1 MSVELLH
8 TIAEIRGRVAEAR
21 RRGCTVGFVPTMGAL
36 HAAHGALIERAR
48 EETDL
53 VVVSV
58 FVNPIQF
65 DLSEDLDQYPRT
77 LPADVEL
84 CAAHGADVVFAPD
97 AGEMY
102 PSPQLTFIEVASLS
116 ERLCGEFRP
125 GHFRGVATVVGKLFN
140 IVHPDRAYFGEKDA
154 QQLAVVRRM
163 VADLDFPVVI
173 VPVATVREPDG
184 LAMSSR
190 NGRLDPQERR
200 IAPTLYR
207 ALQAAE
213 RSIANGATSP
223 EEIRSAALAVLQSQP
238 AIRVEYLEV
247 VDPERMQPVE
257 RVVGP
262 VCVAAAVWI
271 GSTRL
276 IDNIEGRPER
286 P

>member
-1 MSVELLH
+1 MELLH

-65 DLSEDLDQYPRT
+65 DLESRLDQYPRT

-116 ERLCGEFRP
+116 ERCAASWARY
-125 GHFRGVATVVGKLFN
+125 FRGVATVVGKLFN

-163 VADLDFPVVI
+163 VADLDFPV
-173 VPVATVREPDG
+173 
-184 LAMSSR
+184 SSCR
-190 NGRLDPQERR
+190 WPPCGTGRPGDELSQRVSHPQERVSPPR
-200 IAPTLYR
+200 CIGPYR
-207 ALQAAE
+207 P
-213 RSIANGATSP
+213 RSGASRTAR
-223 EEIRSAALAVLQSQP
+223 RSGG
-238 AIRVEYLEV
+238 
-247 VDPERMQPVE
+247 DPER
-257 RVVGP
+257 GP
-262 VCVAAAVWI
+262 RRYCNRSPPSVS
-271 GSTRL
+271 STWKWWTRSGCSRSSGWL
-276 IDNIEGRPER
+276 VRCETPSIVPDSTIPLAFSF
-286 P
+286 

>member
-163 VADLDFPVVI
+163 VADLDSPVVI

-184 LAMSSR
+184 LAMSLATGASTR
-190 NGRLDPQERR
+190 KSVVSPPRCIG
-200 IAPTLYR
+200 LYR
-207 ALQAAE
+207 PRSGASRTARRVRRRSGARPSRYCNRSPPSVSSTWKWWTRSGCSRSSGWLVRCAWPRRCGSALP
-213 RSIANGATSP
+213 G
-223 EEIRSAALAVLQSQP
+223 
-238 AIRVEYLEV
+238 
-247 VDPERMQPVE
+247 
-257 RVVGP
+257 
-262 VCVAAAVWI
+262 
-271 GSTRL
+271 
-276 IDNIEGRPER
+276 
-286 P
+286 